1 MIAQFIG
8 RNTVR
13 YAVKRLSFVVIVIIT
28 IIYMFHGN
36 TGTYPSSTNLSSLHA
51 LHRPFPSS
59 PQLRLSTLHHNLHLI
74 IYNSMISLGAPI

>member
-1 MIAQFIG
+1 
-8 RNTVR
+8 VR

-59 PQLRLSTLHHNLHLI
+59 PQLRLSTPHHNLHLI
-74 IYNSMISLGAPI
+74 IYNSIISLGAPI